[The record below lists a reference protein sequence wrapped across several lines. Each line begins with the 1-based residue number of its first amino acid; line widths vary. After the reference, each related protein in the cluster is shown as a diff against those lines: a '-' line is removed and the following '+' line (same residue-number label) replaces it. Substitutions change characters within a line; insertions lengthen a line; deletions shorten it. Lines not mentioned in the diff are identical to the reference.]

1 MPNIVSAKK
10 RARQNIKRRAYKG
23 AQRSEVR
30 TFIKRVIKLTDENQK
45 EKALEAYQQAQSMMD
60 RAARKR
66 LFPRNKISRLKSRLI
81 ARVTKVEAKT

>member
-1 MPNIVSAKK
+1 M
-10 RARQNIKRRAYKG
+10 
-23 AQRSEVR
+23 R
-30 TFIKRVIKLTDENQK
+30 TSIKRVIKLTDENQK